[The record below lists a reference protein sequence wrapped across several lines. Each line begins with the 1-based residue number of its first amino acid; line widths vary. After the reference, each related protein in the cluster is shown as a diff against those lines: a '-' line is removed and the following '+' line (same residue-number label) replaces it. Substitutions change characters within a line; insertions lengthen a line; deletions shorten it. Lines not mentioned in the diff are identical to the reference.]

1 MLGKWVGGSGDVLL
15 SGDAPFHL
23 CIAHVWL
30 TRDAGDG
37 GRACPMEHVL
47 LARAAGYPS
56 EYLTS

>member
-23 CIAHVWL
+23 CIAQMWL
-30 TRDAGDG
+30 TRDAGDDM
-37 GRACPMEHVL
+37 PMEHVL
-47 LARAAGYPS
+47 LAMVAGYPS